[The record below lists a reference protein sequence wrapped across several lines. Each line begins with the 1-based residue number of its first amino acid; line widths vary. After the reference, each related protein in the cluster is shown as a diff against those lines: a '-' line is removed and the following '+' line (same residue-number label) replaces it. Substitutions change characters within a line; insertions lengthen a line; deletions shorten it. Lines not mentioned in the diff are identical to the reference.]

1 MGSHS
6 HLGQAL
12 QAHHH
17 HHHHHRGGE
26 CEPATAAAA
35 RSRWAPKPEQILI
48 LESIFNSGMVN
59 PAKDETARIRR
70 LLERFGAVRDANV
83 FYWFQNRRSRSRRR
97 ARQLQQ
103 QQAGSGP
110 QHPTA
115 AAAAGHV
122 HGANAN
128 DGVSLYAMHRHAGQ
142 QQQARAAG
150 LPAVAPV
157 VLPPAAVASSPRFFG
172 DEIDTDGGDDLFAIS
187 RQMGLMSRGGEQHG
201 CGYVANNDASQSHLL
216 SYQPTGTATT
226 AAAAYIQVS
235 INGVVYEVPGAGA
248 LLDLA
253 GTFGRDAML
262 VHSSGEILPVNENG
276 VLMKSLQMGECY
288 YLVSKST

>member
-1 MGSHS
+1 MDS
-6 HLGQAL
+6 HLSQA
-12 QAHHH
+12 QA
-17 HHHHHRGGE
+17 HHRGGE
-26 CEPATAAAA
+26 GEPTTA

-59 PAKDETARIRR
+59 PAKDEMARIRR

-103 QQAGSGP
+103 ACGAAP
-110 QHPTA
+110 QLPTTATA
-115 AAAAGHV
+115 AVAGNL
-122 HGANAN
+122 HGLVN
-128 DGVSLYAMHRHAGQ
+128 DSVSLFAMHGQ
-142 QQQARAAG
+142 GQARTAG
-150 LPAVAPV
+150 MPAVAPM
-157 VLPPAAVASSPRFFG
+157 PPAVASSPHLFS
-172 DEIDTDGGDDLFAIS
+172 DDIDGGDDLFAIS
-187 RQMGLMSRGGEQHG
+187 RQMGLMSRGGDQHR
-201 CGYVANNDASQSHLL
+201 CGYMANDDASQL
-216 SYQPTGTATT
+216 SYQPTGTKTTTT
-226 AAAAYIQVS
+226 ASVQVF
-235 INGVVYEVPGAGA
+235 INGVVYEVPGRGA

-288 YLVSKST
+288 YLVSRST

>member
-1 MGSHS
+1 MDSHS
-6 HLGQAL
+6 QHGQPPA
-12 QAHHH
+12 AH
-17 HHHHHRGGE
+17 RCGGDG
-26 CEPATAAAA
+26 EPAAA

-103 QQAGSGP
+103 ACAAAQLP
-110 QHPTA
+110 A
-115 AAAAGHV
+115 AAAAAVAGHFRGGV
-122 HGANAN
+122 NDVTSSPCSFGMMHGH
-128 DGVSLYAMHRHAGQ
+128 G
-142 QQQARAAG
+142 QARAAG
-150 LPAVAPV
+150 VPTAAPV
-157 VLPPAAVASSPRFFG
+157 PSSVAAAAPHFFADDDAG
-172 DEIDTDGGDDLFAIS
+172 GGGDDLFAIS
-187 RQMGLMSRGGEQHG
+187 RQMGLTPRGGDHRG
-201 CGYVANNDASQSHLL
+201 CGYAANDATQMT
-216 SYQPTGTATT
+216 SYQPAGTSS
-226 AAAAYIQVS
+226 IQVF
-235 INGVVYEVPGAGA
+235 INGAVYEVPGAGA

-262 VHSSGEILPVNENG
+262 VHSSGEILPVNEHG

-288 YLVSKST
+288 YLSFKIHLMSQPAA

>member
-1 MGSHS
+1 MDSH
-6 HLGQAL
+6 HGHGQA
-12 QAHHH
+12 QAH
-17 HHHHHRGGE
+17 RSGE
-26 CEPATAAAA
+26 GEPTTA

-103 QQAGSGP
+103 ACGAAAQLPAAARAVVSGHHHHGVVNDDSAGSLF
-110 QHPTA
+110 A
-115 AAAAGHV
+115 V
-122 HGANAN
+122 HGQ
-128 DGVSLYAMHRHAGQ
+128 GL
-142 QQQARAAG
+142 QART
-150 LPAVAPV
+150 PTVAPV
-157 VLPPAAVASSPRFFG
+157 PPAAASPHFFR
-172 DEIDTDGGDDLFAIS
+172 DDIDSGDDLFAIS
-187 RQMGLMSRGGEQHG
+187 RQMGLMSHGGNQFH
-201 CGYVANNDASQSHLL
+201 CGYTADDASQM
-216 SYQPTGTATT
+216 SYQPAGTAS
-226 AAAAYIQVS
+226 IQVF
-235 INGVVYEVPGAGA
+235 INGAVYEVPGAGA

-288 YLVSKST
+288 YLVSRST

>member
-1 MGSHS
+1 MDSH
-6 HLGQAL
+6 HGQAP
-12 QAHHH
+12 AH
-17 HHHHHRGGE
+17 RCGGGE
-26 CEPATAAAA
+26 GEPTTA

-103 QQAGSGP
+103 ACGG
-110 QHPTA
+110 A
-115 AAAAGHV
+115 AAHHQLPAAAGHLRGV
-122 HGANAN
+122 NDSSSSPFSMHGL
-128 DGVSLYAMHRHAGQ
+128 G
-142 QQQARAAG
+142 QARAGVPTA
-150 LPAVAPV
+150 APV
-157 VLPPAAVASSPRFFG
+157 PSVAAAAPHFFG
-172 DEIDTDGGDDLFAIS
+172 DDVDGGGGDDLFAIS
-187 RQMGLMSRGGEQHG
+187 RQMGLMSRGGDHR
-201 CGYVANNDASQSHLL
+201 CGYTANDATQM
-216 SYQPTGTATT
+216 SYQPTGTS
-226 AAAAYIQVS
+226 IQVF
-235 INGVVYEVPGAGA
+235 INGMVYEVPGGGA

-262 VHSSGEILPVNENG
+262 VHSSGEILPVNEHG

-288 YLVSKST
+288 YLVSRSN